1 MADPVKHILLIRF
14 SSLGDVAMIV
24 PVIAIFLRSHPEVK
38 ISILTKE
45 QYAPLFSHLT
55 GVEVIHVSFEKGIRG
70 FISLFSL
77 AKKIKTLEVDSIA
90 DLHNV
95 LRTKLLKLL
104 LPSLNFSSLDKGRDE
119 KRRLTKGKIFTPLK
133 STFERYADVIRDLDF
148 KLSLSEHYIK
158 KPLAL
163 SKEIQNQIAYFD
175 KPMIGIAPF
184 AAFKSKMYPLQQMK
198 RVISSLSKNYF
209 IILFGAGDY
218 EIKTINNIVSCTP
231 GTYSA
236 AGKYTLED
244 ELKLISNLNGM
255 IAMDS
260 GNAHMAAMMGVSVIT
275 LWGVTHPYAGF
286 KPFNQ
291 PFKNC
296 LLADRKKFPKVPTSV
311 YGNKYPKE
319 YEGAISTISE
329 DSILQAVKRSF

>member
-1 MADPVKHILLIRF
+1 MLEL
-14 SSLGDVAMIV
+14 
-24 PVIAIFLRSHPEVK
+24 
-38 ISILTKE
+38 
-45 QYAPLFSHLT
+45 Q
-55 GVEVIHVSFEKGIRG
+55 GV
-70 FISLFSL
+70 
-77 AKKIKTLEVDSIA
+77 
-90 DLHNV
+90 
-95 LRTKLLKLL
+95 LKL
-104 LPSLNFSSLDKGRDE
+104 E
-119 KRRLTKGKIFTPLK
+119 
-133 STFERYADVIRDLDF
+133 
-148 KLSLSEHYIK
+148 IK
-158 KPLAL
+158 
-163 SKEIQNQIAYFD
+163 
-175 KPMIGIAPF
+175 
-184 AAFKSKMYPLQQMK
+184 
-198 RVISSLSKNYF
+198 KNYF

-244 ELKLISNLNGM
+244 ELKLISNLKGM

-319 YEGAISTISE
+319 YEEYDYDHDRHWDGQDLSLIHI
-329 DSILQAVKRSF
+329 